1 MSHKVEY
8 FGLATG
14 WDDVRSGNSD
24 QYQTNTNPPAIL
36 NIDCRAHVVMLKSR
50 KDRQTLIWLV
60 RLIDSLPQADEGTWV
75 LEVSRFVFK
84 FSLVWFDIRLH
95 ILRIFF
101 FFFAFLRMSP
111 STTSS
116 PCPVRQLGCCWQN
129 QTVWSY
135 GLQLSPSNRGA
146 AGHGADDDIPRAIYL
161 TSVTYGKQCE
171 LRNIRIELLINI

>member
-14 WDDVRSGNSD
+14 WDDVRSRNSD

-36 NIDCRAHVVMLKSR
+36 NIDCRAHVVMLMNK
-50 KDRQTLIWLV
+50 KDRLTLIWLV
-60 RLIDSLPQADEGTWV
+60 RQSAPGWWGNVGVGSVMFCFQILSCLIWHTLTHT
-75 LEVSRFVFK
+75 F
-84 FSLVWFDIRLH
+84 
-95 ILRIFF
+95 RIFF